1 MLSDM
6 DSIVEQLVN
15 RIIDP
20 DRLSGSPSTAASLSE
35 TVASVVVAD
44 EPTTNQMRALDQPD
58 SKSLPAITSTP
69 VTPTTVKL
77 APVKLAPVRLAP
89 VTPPPVEPPPVEPP
103 PVEPPVVVEPPPP
116 VEPPVVAASVAAPS
130 LLPLLQLA
138 VPERRPADRPNRP
151 VDFHALLG
159 ESGLA
164 PAKKRKKRHPFRVL
178 FKLVVVMAIIATG
191 LFFAKRYVLDM
202 RWTADLEPYSEAIA
216 DERQLAW
223 TRAVTVQELPL
234 VEYAPRLA
242 ATWLGVDAAELAALD
257 PEWRAM
263 GLSNG
268 TLDLTAI
275 GALATPS
282 RPAFYDPTTK
292 TVYEVAGVSGQL
304 RELAVHRAL
313 TMALLDQQQQWSV
326 RADATTPAARIGIL
340 ALADGD
346 ATAVAEAIVGVRNND
361 AVTFA
366 EQRADLTATT
376 SELAQGASP
385 YAAALV
391 AGDAGVSAL
400 FDVLGRSPERDLMLA
415 TDVASDAAVVD
426 VVRGLSSTPVDF
438 GAAPEDTRG
447 LVYWYHV
454 MASRIP
460 ASQAWDAA
468 LAWNGDEV
476 TVTTVAGRS
485 CTSASIAAFDEA
497 SRQRFLDAL
506 VTWGQ
511 AAPAGSE
518 VDVRPRG
525 ADRIE
530 LTSCDPGIGALPLVA
545 GVVGAGPFGVAPFG
559 DAPAEMLAIRELDIR
574 DATAQT
580 CVVNAVR
587 AYDVVPV
594 MLGGSVDEARA
605 VLDSIDRACVA
616 TPAPA

>member
-20 DRLSGSPSTAASLSE
+20 DRLSGGPPTAASLSE
-35 TVASVVVAD
+35 TVAPVVVAD

-77 APVKLAPVRLAP
+77 APVQLAPVRLAP
-89 VTPPPVEPPPVEPP
+89 VTPPPVEPS

-116 VEPPVVAASVAAPS
+116 VEPPVVVASVAAPL

-138 VPERRPADRPNRP
+138 APERRPADRPNRP

-545 GVVGAGPFGVAPFG
+545 GADPFGVAPFG